1 MKFYNT
7 LSTKIEEFK
16 PSQDEISMYVCGITP
31 YSPPHIGHAMRGVI
45 FDVLKRYFIY
55 KGYKVKHIEN
65 FTDIDDKMIENASRL
80 KITTNE
86 LAQKNIDVYL
96 GEMDSLNI
104 SRADLYPKATEEIS
118 YIIKII
124 ERLIE
129 TDYAYESN
137 GDVYFRVSKFSTY
150 GKLSHRNIS
159 DLLAGAR
166 IEPSQYKEDDMDFAL
181 WKSKKPN
188 EPSWPS
194 PWGEGRPG
202 WHIECSAMSLKY
214 LGNSIDIHGGGQDLI
229 FPHHENE
236 IAQTEAYTSI
246 APMAKFWIHNGLLR
260 LGETKMSKSI
270 GNIISLYEALENHS
284 VNALRLFFLS
294 SYYRSPLV
302 YSEENLEA
310 HEKGAERL
318 ITACSPNIIEN
329 PSSIMDAAKYEDEF
343 ITEMDNDFNTPRAIA
358 TLFDLAREIN
368 RCKEIDIDVSKAQL
382 ILIKLASILGLSIQ
396 SNIQKQDTSKTNVVP
411 VILSIH
417 NHLLTTG
424 LNELA
429 EAIKLEAINCSSITN
444 KIFESEDTPTK
455 TENLIDEQSNLI
467 DTLIKTRNKLRA
479 LKEFEIADQI
489 RTELEASSIVLED
502 KSDGTTWK
510 LK

>member
-7 LSTKIEEFK
+7 LSTKIEVFE
-16 PSQDEISMYVCGITP
+16 PSKGEISMYVCGITP

-80 KITTNE
+80 KITTQE
-86 LAQKNIDVYL
+86 LAQKNIDQYMS
-96 GEMDSLNI
+96 EMDSLNI

-124 ERLIE
+124 KRLIA
-129 TDYAYESN
+129 TDFAYESN

-166 IEPSQYKEDDMDFAL
+166 IEPSQYKEDDIDFAL
-181 WKSKKPN
+181 WKSKKPD

-236 IAQTEAYTSI
+236 IAQTEAYTGI
-246 APMAKFWIHNGLLR
+246 DPMAKFWIHNGLLR

-270 GNIISLYEALENHS
+270 GNIISLYEALDNHS
-284 VNALRLFFLS
+284 ANALRLFFLS

-310 HEKGAERL
+310 HEKGIERL
-318 ITACSPNIIEN
+318 MTACRPNMIEN

-343 ITEMDNDFNTPRAIA
+343 INEMDNDFNTPRAIA

-368 RCKEIDIDVSKAQL
+368 RCKEIDIDVSEAQST
-382 ILIKLASILGLSIQ
+382 LIKLASILGLSIK
-396 SNIQKQDTSKTNVVP
+396 SDIQKQDTSKTNIVP

-417 NHLLTTG
+417 KYLLKTG

-429 EAIKLEAINCSSITN
+429 ETIKLETVNRSSITN
-444 KIFESEDTPTK
+444 KIFELDETPTQI
-455 TENLIDEQSNLI
+455 EGLINDQSHLIDI
-467 DTLIKTRNKLRA
+467 LIKSRTKLRV
-479 LKEFEIADQI
+479 LKEFEIADKI
-489 RTELEASSIVLED
+489 RTELDASGIILED
-502 KSDGTTWK
+502 KSDGTAWK

>member
-7 LSTKIEEFK
+7 LSTKIEEFA
-16 PSQDEISMYVCGITP
+16 PSHNEISMYVCGITP

-65 FTDIDDKMIENASRL
+65 FTDIDDKMIENASNL
-80 KITTNE
+80 KITTQE
-86 LAQKNIDVYL
+86 LAQKNIDIYL
-96 GEMDSLNI
+96 SEMDSLYI
-104 SRADLYPKATEEIS
+104 SRADLYPKATEEIP
-118 YIIKII
+118 YIINII

-129 TDYAYESN
+129 TNFAYESN
-137 GDVYFRVSKFSTY
+137 GDVYFRVSKFSSY

-181 WKSKKPN
+181 WKSKKPD
-188 EPSWPS
+188 EPSWSS

-236 IAQTEAYTSI
+236 IAQTEAYTGI
-246 APMAKFWIHNGLLR
+246 DPMAKFWIHNGLLR

-270 GNIISLYEALENHS
+270 GNIISLYEALDNHS
-284 VNALRLFFLS
+284 ANALRLFFLS

-310 HEKGAERL
+310 HEKGIERL
-318 ITACSPNIIEN
+318 VTACNPNLIDN
-329 PSSIMDAAKYEDEF
+329 PSTIMDAKKYENEF
-343 ITEMDNDFNTPRAIA
+343 ITDMDNDFNTPRAIA

-368 RCKEIDIDVSKAQL
+368 RCKEMDIDVSEAQST
-382 ILIKLASILGLSIQ
+382 LIKLASILGLKIEST
-396 SNIQKQDTSKTNVVP
+396 IQKQDTSKTNIVP
-411 VILSIH
+411 VIVSIH
-417 NHLLTTG
+417 KHLLETG

-429 EAIKLEAINCSSITN
+429 EIVKSESINSSSITH
-444 KIFESEDTPTK
+444 KIFELEKASNE
-455 TENLIDEQSNLI
+455 TENLIDDQSNLI
-467 DTLIKTRNKLRA
+467 AILLEARTKLRI
-479 LKEFEIADQI
+479 LKEFEIADKI
-489 RTELEASSIVLED
+489 RTELEESGIVLED
-502 KSDGTTWK
+502 KSDETIWK